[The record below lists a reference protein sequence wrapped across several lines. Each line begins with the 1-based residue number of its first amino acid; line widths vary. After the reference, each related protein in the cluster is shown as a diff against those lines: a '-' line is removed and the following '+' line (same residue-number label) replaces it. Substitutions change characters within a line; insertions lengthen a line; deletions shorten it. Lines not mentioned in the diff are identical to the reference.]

1 MAKRTTV
8 AVITTVLALIICSG
22 VFVGCNKTLKITDFD
37 GINDLHEIAANIF
50 FIIKYKQKLLKSAI
64 YLIKYKQ

>member
-1 MAKRTTV
+1 MTKRTTV

-37 GINDLHEIAANIF
+37 GLNDLPQNPNKMV
-50 FIIKYKQKLLKSAI
+50 FITNLKM
-64 YLIKYKQ
+64 Y